1 MNSKETDEIVPI
13 ASSVT
18 QANPLVPIPV
28 PSQKERSGKAS
39 RWGAAAAALAG
50 LILATA
56 WWVLNG
62 TGGAPQV
69 AVEYLVSGPVERV
82 LAVSGRTDTEIQ
94 SDIKSSVSAR
104 VSAVKV
110 SEGDDVVS
118 GEELVLLDSSHQT
131 SRIRQAMAAMDAAL
145 LRQQRADAD
154 LNRFISLGGTVTA
167 VTVANA
173 ESDLALAMV
182 EAKQMQAALEQAQ
195 LALPDYTITSPI
207 TGVVLNR
214 SVEAGDLVGPADI
227 LMHVADTR
235 NLHVEVQVDEL
246 YAAKV
251 RTGQSAWL
259 QLTGRTGIEPG
270 VVSFV
275 AAEVSGLT
283 GTLRVKLDFD
293 VAPDVQIGLNTVA
306 NILIE
311 SVQDAV
317 TVPRSAFVADGTG
330 TAVFV
335 LRDGH
340 AVLTP
345 ITFVDW
351 PSSRVEVTSGLTAAD
366 IVVLAPDGVEDG
378 QPLAALDGPEM
389 GE

>member
-28 PSQKERSGKAS
+28 PLQKERSGKAS

-50 LILATA
+50 LILATG

>member
-28 PSQKERSGKAS
+28 PLQKERSGKAS

>member
-1 MNSKETDEIVPI
+1 MSSKETDEIVST

-28 PSQKERSGKAS
+28 PAQKDRSGKGS
-39 RWGAAAAALAG
+39 RWGAPVAVLAG
-50 LILATA
+50 LLLATA
-56 WWVLNG
+56 WWVLNN

-69 AVEYLVSGPVERV
+69 PVGYLVAGPVERV
-82 LAVSGRTDTEIQ
+82 LSLSGRTETELQ
-94 SDIKSSVSAR
+94 SEIRSSVSAR
-104 VSAVKV
+104 VSGVKV
-110 SEGDDVVS
+110 GEGDDVVL
-118 GEELVLLDSSHQT
+118 GEELVLLDASQQS
-131 SRIRQAMAAMDAAL
+131 SRIKQAMSALHAAQ
-145 LRQQRADAD
+145 LRQQRARAD
-154 LNRFISLGGTVTA
+154 LDRFLNLGGTVTA

-173 ESDLALAMV
+173 ESDLALATI
-182 EAKQMQAALEQAQ
+182 EANRIEAALEQAQ

-227 LMHVADTR
+227 LMHVADTS

-251 RTGQSAWL
+251 RTGQRAWL
-259 QLTGRTGIEPG
+259 QLTGQAGIELG
-270 VVSFV
+270 LVSFV
-275 AAEVSGLT
+275 AAEVNELT

-293 VAPDVQIGLNTVA
+293 TAPDVQIGLNTVA

-317 TVPRSAFVADGTG
+317 TVPRSAFVANGTG

-351 PSSRVEVTSGLTAAD
+351 PSNRVEVTSGLSEGD

-378 QPLAALDGPEM
+378 QALAALDGPATE
-389 GE
+389 E

>member
-28 PSQKERSGKAS
+28 PLQKERSGKAS

-317 TVPRSAFVADGTG
+317 TVPRSALVADGTG

-351 PSSRVEVTSGLTAAD
+351 PSRSLT
-366 IVVLAPDGVEDG
+366 LFP
-378 QPLAALDGPEM
+378 
-389 GE
+389 

>member
-28 PSQKERSGKAS
+28 PPQKERSGKAS

-317 TVPRSAFVADGTG
+317 TVPRSAHVAEGTG

>member
-28 PSQKERSGKAS
+28 PLQKERSGKAS

-317 TVPRSAFVADGTG
+317 TVPRSALVADGTG